1 MREGAPS
8 SFEPLG
14 RSEDQPPGSSGSEPA
29 DLYLDNAATT
39 RLDAR
44 ALEVM
49 LPYFRERFGNPGS
62 LHRLGAEA
70 DAGLTRAREQVA
82 EALGATP
89 EETVLTS
96 GGTEANTLA
105 ILGAARARR
114 RRGEHVITSAV
125 EHACV
130 REAFAI
136 LANEGFKVTTLP
148 VDLER
153 GLDPAQ
159 VAAAVTPETTLV
171 SVMHVNNETGRI
183 FPITEIARAAKA
195 ASRKLLVHSDGVQ
208 AFGKLTPPGPEVDL
222 YAVSGHKIHGPKGTG
237 ALRVRKNV
245 FLLPLVPGGG
255 QERGLRGGTEGV
267 PQLVGFGEAA
277 RLARLERPSFASRVH
292 DLGRR
297 LRAGLLALGA
307 EVNSPQGASWIGS
320 ILNVSFPGLA
330 AEVFLHALEAEG
342 LYASTTSAC
351 RSRRG
356 KRSHVLE
363 ALGLSEER
371 LASSLRFSLSRETTP
386 TEIERALVILAEAG
400 SALRAAPL
408 SGR

>member
-1 MREGAPS
+1 MRGEAP
-8 SFEPLG
+8 EPDLA
-14 RSEDQPPGSSGSEPA
+14 PT
-29 DLYLDNAATT
+29 LYLDNAATT
-39 RLDAR
+39 RLDPR
-44 ALEVM
+44 ALDAM

-70 DAGLTRAREQVA
+70 EAGLTRAREQLA
-82 EALGATP
+82 EALCVAP
-89 EETVLTS
+89 EEVCFTS

-114 RRGEHVITSAV
+114 KRGEHLITSAV

-136 LANEGFKVTTLP
+136 LASEGFQVTTLP
-148 VDLER
+148 VDPLR

-159 VAAAVTPETTLV
+159 VVAAITERTTLI
-171 SVMHVNNETGRI
+171 SLMHVNNETGRI
-183 FPITEIARAAKA
+183 FPIDEIARAAKA

-208 AFGKLTPPGPEVDL
+208 AFGKLTPPSAAVDL
-222 YAVSGHKIHGPKGTG
+222 YAVSGHKVHGPKGTG
-237 ALRVRKNV
+237 ALRVRKGV
-245 FLLPLVPGGG
+245 HLLPLVPGGG

-277 RLARLERPSFASRVH
+277 ALARAERPTFATRARA
-292 DLGRR
+292 LGTR
-297 LRAGLLALGA
+297 LREGLLAQGA
-307 EVNSPQGASWIGS
+307 EVNSPAGAAWIGS
-320 ILNVSFPGLA
+320 ILNVSFPGLP
-330 AEVFLHALEAEG
+330 AEVFLHALEACG

-363 ALGLSEER
+363 ALGFEEARLS
-371 LASSLRFSLSRETTP
+371 SSLRLSLSRETTV
-386 TEIERALVILAEAG
+386 EEVEAALAILAEAG

-408 SGR
+408 GASGS